1 MSGMRND
8 DGKGRERG
16 VEYVDG
22 CGDRD
27 AAAPSA
33 GQAARRRILMAG
45 AGIAALPIAGLVHAQ
60 TSSPAPLPGIGM
72 MPGIPPAPLPPLDPN
87 VQAFARGREVRVG
100 RVQVMLPLLAD
111 NGHSVSLKVT
121 VESPMTA
128 ADHVKAI
135 ALVSSRNPEPN
146 MARFFLGPRAGR
158 AEVSTRVRLAGSQRV
173 MAVAEM
179 SDGTFWVG
187 SRDIVVTHS
196 ACVDES

>member
-1 MSGMRND
+1 MSFD
-8 DGKGRERG
+8 RE
-16 VEYVDG
+16 VDNENN
-22 CGDRD
+22 
-27 AAAPSA
+27 PV
-33 GQAARRRILMAG
+33 RRRLLLAG
-45 AGIAALPIAGLVHAQ
+45 AGIAALPLADFVSAQ
-60 TSSPAPLPGIGM
+60 TSSPLQLPGIGM

-100 RVQVMLPLLAD
+100 RVQVALPLLAD
-111 NGHSVSLKVT
+111 NGNSVSLKVT

>member
-1 MSGMRND
+1 MSR
-8 DGKGRERG
+8 RG
-16 VEYVDG
+16 DV
-22 CGDRD
+22 GD
-27 AAAPSA
+27 SA
-33 GQAARRRILMAG
+33 NPAVPARRRLLIACAG
-45 AGIAALPIAGLVHAQ
+45 LAALPLANRASAQ
-60 TSSPAPLPGIGM
+60 APGQLPGI
-72 MPGIPPAPLPPLDPN
+72 PGAPLPPLDPN

-100 RVQVMLPLLAD
+100 RVQVVLPLLAD
-111 NGHSVSLKVT
+111 NGNSVSLKVT